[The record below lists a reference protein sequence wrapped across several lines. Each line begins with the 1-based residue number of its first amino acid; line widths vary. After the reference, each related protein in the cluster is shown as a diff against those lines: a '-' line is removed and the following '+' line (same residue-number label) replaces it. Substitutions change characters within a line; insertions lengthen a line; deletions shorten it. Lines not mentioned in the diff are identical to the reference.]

1 MAEHRANPACAG
13 CHKLMDPVGF
23 AMENYDAVGR
33 RRDVVDG
40 KPVDASGGLPDGS
53 KFEGVAG
60 LEQAI
65 LRHPDAFASTFSE
78 KLMTY
83 ALGRGTEP
91 FDGPAIRKVVTEA
104 EKNDYRFSSFILGI
118 VNSTP
123 FTYRR
128 TQ

>member
-1 MAEHRANPACAG
+1 
-13 CHKLMDPVGF
+13 
-23 AMENYDAVGR
+23 
-33 RRDVVDG
+33 
-40 KPVDASGGLPDGS
+40 
-53 KFEGVAG
+53 
-60 LEQAI
+60 
-65 LRHPDAFASTFSE
+65 
-78 KLMTY
+78 MTY